1 LINTDALAIDIQPD
15 KLVTVKVYVLAGS
28 PLKMPVVPV
37 PLIVVDPTDSVTVH
51 VPVGGNPLKATLPVA
66 VKHVGW
72 VIAPTTGAFGV
83 VGWVLIT
90 AFTDATEAQPTEL
103 VTVKVYVLA
112 DSPLKMPVV
121 PVPLIVVDPTDSVTV
136 HVPVAGNPL
145 KATLPVAVEQVGW
158 VIAPITGAIGV
169 DGWVLIIAL
178 TEANEIQPTELV
190 TVKLYVLADNPLK
203 IPVVPVPL
211 IVVDPTDSVTVHVP
225 VAGNPLKATLPA
237 EVEQSG

>member
-1 LINTDALAIDIQPD
+1 MLAD
-15 KLVTVKVYVLAGS
+15 S
-28 PLKMPVVPV
+28 PLKVPVAPV
-37 PLIVVDPTDSVTVH
+37 PLIVVKPTDSVTVQ
-51 VPVGGNPLKATLPVA
+51 VPVAGNPLKATLPVA
-66 VKHVGW
+66 VEHVGW
-72 VIAPTTGAFGV
+72 VIAPTTGAVGV

-90 AFTDATEAQPTEL
+90 AFPEATEVQPKEL
-103 VTVKVYVLA
+103 VTVKVYILA

-145 KATLPVAVEQVGW
+145 KVTLPVAVEHVGW
-158 VIAPITGAIGV
+158 VITPTTGVGGV
-169 DGWVLIIAL
+169 VGWLLIIAL
-178 TEANEIQPTELV
+178 TEANDTQPKELV
-190 TVKLYVLADNPLK
+190 TVKVYVLADSPLK